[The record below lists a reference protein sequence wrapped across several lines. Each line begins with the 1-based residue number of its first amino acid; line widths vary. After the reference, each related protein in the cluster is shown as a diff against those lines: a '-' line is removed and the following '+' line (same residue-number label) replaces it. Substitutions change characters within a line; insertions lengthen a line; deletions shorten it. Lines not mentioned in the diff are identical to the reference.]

1 MIFLEKGWGVACVH
15 CFRTALRNR
24 PHDSFAKRH
33 IVVDRLA
40 ACRLRHS
47 PAPELRPYSAEESRE
62 LALEALSRRGLSFDE
77 YQAKKAQLLPQPS
90 RAGGFDPQAEMNAER
105 SPQLHGRAS

>member
-1 MIFLEKGWGVACVH
+1 MNHLPSA
-15 CFRTALRNR
+15 TLLL
-24 PHDSFAKRH
+24 
-33 IVVDRLA
+33 IVSLLA
-40 ACRLRHS
+40 GCATH

-90 RAGGFDPQAEMNAER
+90 KAGGFDPQAEMNAER

>member
-1 MIFLEKGWGVACVH
+1 MTHLPSATLLLIASL
-15 CFRTALRNR
+15 
-24 PHDSFAKRH
+24 
-33 IVVDRLA
+33 LA
-40 ACRLRHS
+40 GCATH
-47 PAPELRPYSAEESRE
+47 PPPELRPYSAEESRE

>member
-1 MIFLEKGWGVACVH
+1 MNHLPSA
-15 CFRTALRNR
+15 TLLL
-24 PHDSFAKRH
+24 
-33 IVVDRLA
+33 IVSLLA
-40 ACRLRHS
+40 GCATH

-90 RAGGFDPQAEMNAER
+90 KAGGFDPQAEMNAER
-105 SPQLHGRAS
+105 SLQLHGRAS